1 MAWYFYN
8 DMNKWYIF
16 QEWLCDLTNNSQL
29 SFYYSEGITKF
40 KIFCNKCMPRS
51 QHAKG
56 KVRMIGS
63 RHAFESQSLN
73 IGESIPGAIWL
84 ATVLAIY
91 SVIDIE

>member
-1 MAWYFYN
+1 
-8 DMNKWYIF
+8 
-16 QEWLCDLTNNSQL
+16 
-29 SFYYSEGITKF
+29 
-40 KIFCNKCMPRS
+40 MPRS

-63 RHAFESQSLN
+63 RNSFESQSLN

-91 SVIDIE
+91 SVIDIEQNKWPKSVQLLAEWIEMRICVVAKFLKKKKF

>member
-1 MAWYFYN
+1 
-8 DMNKWYIF
+8 
-16 QEWLCDLTNNSQL
+16 
-29 SFYYSEGITKF
+29 
-40 KIFCNKCMPRS
+40 MPRS

-73 IGESIPGAIWL
+73 IGESIPGNIWL